1 MTDSRALQLQGA
13 WGVGGLFPVPDLH
26 VFVIFALSIL
36 ILDLRWTQRLMGK
49 A

>member
-1 MTDSRALQLQGA
+1 MTDSRALPLQGA
-13 WGVGGLFPVPDLH
+13 LGGLFPVPGPR
-26 VFVIFALSIL
+26 VFVVFALSIL